1 MKWENKAKI
10 LYEGTTW
17 EKKAIAAGKSID
29 DKLDRI
35 AKGPYGAE
43 APSSFFDMAQYL
55 AYFDYEVL
63 VRRGLQSKIPAAL

>member
-17 EKKAIAAGKSID
+17 ATKAIAAGKAID
-29 DKLDRI
+29 NKLNGEQTVM
-35 AKGPYGAE
+35 A
-43 APSSFFDMAQYL
+43 SHSNFDMAGYL

-63 VRRGLQSKIPAAL
+63 RNRKLLDRIPASL